1 MISIEHTLLKLG
13 YFQAHPGNLCVIS
26 LHTSGFLAKPTLL
39 GPFMG
44 RGVQAAILSYE
55 WLCFL
60 QNW

>member
-55 WLCFL
+55 
-60 QNW
+60 